1 MAMAAVATKQA
12 LTLHKAQIAV
22 VKKQHEMEMSLINM
36 LTEAVESAHALMA
49 PARWST
55 NGPEREAGMQC
66 ASSTPQRR

>member
-36 LTEAVESAHALMA
+36 LTEAVESAPRPDGTGALVNKRA
-49 PARWST
+49 
-55 NGPEREAGMQC
+55 
-66 ASSTPQRR
+66 